1 MFIFSYEESDKVML
15 YEPPEDEKFIGVGD
29 FITFFQEYQ
38 IRPQITTLMEFFVD
52 GVKNFRGT
60 ILRPPEFIGKTIYI
74 SVVFVSNNED
84 YKKMLKQIFD
94 EYGEI
99 FKEPV
104 REPIREPVR
113 EPIREPVRESV
124 REPVRESVR
133 EPIREP
139 KITFDIISKTNAK
152 TIELLKDKD
161 FKNLCRIFFKNQQT
175 VKDFS
180 NYISNGKIVDYE

>member
-38 IRPQITTLMEFFVD
+38 ISPRITTSMEFFVN

-60 ILRPPEFIGKTIYI
+60 VLRPPEFIGKTIYI

-84 YKKMLKQIFD
+84 YKKILKQIFD

-99 FKEPV
+99 F
-104 REPIREPVR
+104 REPVR
-113 EPIREPVRESV
+113 EPVREFIREPV
-124 REPVRESVR
+124 
-133 EPIREP
+133 REP

-161 FKNLCRIFFKNQQT
+161 FQNLCRIFFKNQQT
-175 VKDFS
+175 IKDFS